1 MILRELK
8 EANSAMLDSVNAAR
22 DKQAVENLKVQLS
35 SLSNITTQLEQLLSL
50 MDALKNKGFVEAII
64 TEESKQTL
72 QDAVDQ
78 CGSKVNDRNLE
89 AGTVAALKTAVDL
102 CRNLTETK
110 WKTAAEERS
119 RATIEAL
126 TSLRVLL
133 TDKKTADDILD
144 YLNTA
149 VVTMP
154 TTEKAL
160 DIFTARL
167 RNGKKIIDDLHFT
180 SDKEIRAFVD
190 KVRGGR
196 ATIGDV
202 TPKVLDWLKEN
213 RLTDKIR
220 LSFRTM

>member
-1 MILRELK
+1 MILQELK
-8 EANSAMLDSVNAAR
+8 EVNSAMLDSVNAAR
-22 DKQAVENLKVQLS
+22 DKQAVENLKVQLN

-50 MDALKNKGFVEAII
+50 MDALKNKGFMEVII
-64 TEESKQTL
+64 TEESKEAL

-78 CGSKVNDRNLE
+78 CGSKVNNHNLE

-102 CRNLTETK
+102 CRNLTESK
-110 WKTAAEERS
+110 WKAVAEERS

-126 TSLRVLL
+126 TSLKVLL
-133 TDKKTADDILD
+133 TDKKAADDILD

-154 TTEKAL
+154 TSGKGL
-160 DIFTARL
+160 DTFSTRL
-167 RNGKKIIDDLHFT
+167 SSGKKIIDDLHFT

-190 KVRGGR
+190 KVRGGK

-213 RLTDKIR
+213 HLTDKIR
-220 LSFRTM
+220 LSFRTV